1 MRSREGHTETNRPR
15 RRIELSDQSDVRTN
29 VQESSDAPRTKPA
42 RTKKATFSIQ
52 DLAAAR
58 LRKRGVKN
66 IDSKL
71 SDECK
76 VVRGILRS
84 QFGFVTKNDATVKKA
99 KDAYN
104 DRKPWPTNMNRHT
117 FDIVVNGKKPGRKS

>member
-1 MRSREGHTETNRPR
+1 
-15 RRIELSDQSDVRTN
+15 LSDQSDVRTN

-42 RTKKATFSIQ
+42 RTK
-52 DLAAAR
+52 
-58 LRKRGVKN
+58 KRGVKN

-99 KDAYN
+99 KDAHN